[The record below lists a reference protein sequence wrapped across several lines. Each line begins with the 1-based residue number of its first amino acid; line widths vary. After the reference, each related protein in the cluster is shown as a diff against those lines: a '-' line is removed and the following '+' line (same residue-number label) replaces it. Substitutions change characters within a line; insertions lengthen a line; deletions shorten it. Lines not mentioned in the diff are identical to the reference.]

1 MRCPPVPSTARLSQG
16 CGTVQ
21 VSATIGKTALVP
33 LSHALG
39 TGRVGQTSSRMNG
52 TRGTNGT
59 SGTGERNMA
68 RCLVPF
74 DRSEGLTVEAA
85 AEVAGRSVR
94 TMRLWCEQ
102 HQIGRRIG
110 GGPWVVSRVALDM
123 LLDGDEQALRAYLA
137 GDRESPTVVAYY
149 EREGLS
155 DLICRWQ
162 KITTATPTIVL

>member
-1 MRCPPVPSTARLSQG
+1 MIQTERLAG
-16 CGTVQ
+16 PTVNTWVDGPQ
-21 VSATIGKTALVP
+21 VL
-33 LSHALG
+33 
-39 TGRVGQTSSRMNG
+39 R
-52 TRGTNGT
+52 
-59 SGTGERNMA
+59 
-68 RCLVPF
+68 PF
-74 DRSEGLTVEAA
+74 DRREGITVETA

-137 GDRESPTVVAYY
+137 GDRESAAVVAYY

-162 KITTATPTIVL
+162 KLTSATSTMAL